1 MCKYGL
7 LYLVASVIAVLRVQL
22 RFVDCINKQ
31 KKNNLTLSLFHKV
44 APLQNVEV
52 ENEEKFGSFYV

>member
-1 MCKYGL
+1 M
-7 LYLVASVIAVLRVQL
+7 ASVIAVLRVQL